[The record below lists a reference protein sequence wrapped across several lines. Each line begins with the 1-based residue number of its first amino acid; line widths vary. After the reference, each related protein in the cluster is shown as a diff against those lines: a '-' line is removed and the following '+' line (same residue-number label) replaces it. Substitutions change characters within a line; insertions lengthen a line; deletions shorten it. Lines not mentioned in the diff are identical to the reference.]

1 MRNDATAAVLETSL
15 GLDYMRQK
23 RALDALE
30 AAGVVVGVDK
40 FKKGRSWRAPEMLE
54 ALDAFAERAGRRS
67 RG

>member
-1 MRNDATAAVLETSL
+1 MRNDATAAVLETQL

-30 AAGVVVGVDK
+30 AAGVVVVDK

>member
-1 MRNDATAAVLETSL
+1 MRNDATASVLETQL

-30 AAGVVVGVDK
+30 AAGVVVVDK
-40 FKKGRSWRAPEMLE
+40 FKKGRFWRAPEMLE